1 MNMNDDWVDILA
13 TPLPTAKALDF
24 VTTPAAGGIALC
36 LGTPRSE
43 KNAQSQDL
51 IALDY
56 EAYTEMALP
65 QLQTLAQAS
74 RSQWPIIKQVILHRT
89 GRVDLSQPSVL
100 IAVASPHRHEAFA
113 ACRFIID
120 AIKADVAI
128 WKKEIWSDGSGTWVQ
143 PQIPH
148 PNP

>member
-1 MNMNDDWVDILA
+1 MTDDWIDILP
-13 TPLPTAKALDF
+13 TPLPTSKAIDF
-24 VTTPAAGGIALC
+24 VSDPRAGGIALF
-36 LGTPRSE
+36 LGTTRTE

-56 EAYTEMALP
+56 EAYIEMAVP

-74 RSQWPIIKQVILHRT
+74 RSQWPIIKQVILHRS
-89 GRVDLSQPSVL
+89 GRVELSEPSVL
-100 IAVASPHRHEAFA
+100 IAVASPHRHEAFSA
-113 ACRFIID
+113 ARFIID

-143 PQIPH
+143 PQVPH

>member
-1 MNMNDDWVDILA
+1 MSDDWIDILP
-13 TPLPTAKALDF
+13 TPLPTAEAIDF
-24 VTTPAAGGIALC
+24 VSTPAAGGIAIF
-36 LGTPRSE
+36 LGTTRSE
-43 KNAQSQDL
+43 KNAQGQDL
-51 IALDY
+51 QALDY

-65 QLQTLAQAS
+65 QLQTLAAAA

-89 GRVDLSQPSVL
+89 GRVELSQPSVL

-143 PQIPH
+143 PSQAT
-148 PNP
+148 

>member
-1 MNMNDDWVDILA
+1 MTDDWIDILP
-13 TPLPTAKALDF
+13 TPLPTSKAIDF
-24 VTTPAAGGIALC
+24 VSDPRAGGIALF
-36 LGTPRSE
+36 LGTTRTE

-56 EAYTEMALP
+56 EAYIEMAVP

-74 RSQWPIIKQVILHRT
+74 RSQWPIIKQVILHRS
-89 GRVDLSQPSVL
+89 GRVELSEPSVL
-100 IAVASPHRHEAFA
+100 IAVASPHRHEAFSA
-113 ACRFIID
+113 ARFIID

-143 PQIPH
+143 PQFPQ
-148 PNP
+148 PAP

>member
-1 MNMNDDWVDILA
+1 MNDDWVDILSN
-13 TPLPTAKALDF
+13 PLPTAKAVDF
-24 VTTPAAGGIALC
+24 VSDPRAGGIAIF
-36 LGTPRSE
+36 LGTTRTE
-43 KNAQSQDL
+43 KNAQGHDL
-51 IALDY
+51 QALDY
-56 EAYTEMALP
+56 EAYLEMALP

-74 RSQWPIIKQVILHRT
+74 RSQWPIVKQVILHRT
-89 GRVDLSQPSVL
+89 GRVELSQPSVL

-143 PQIPH
+143 PQVPQ

>member
-1 MNMNDDWVDILA
+1 MQEDWIDILP
-13 TPLPTAKALDF
+13 TPLPTAKAIDF
-24 VTTPAAGGIALC
+24 VSDPRAGGIAIF
-36 LGTPRSE
+36 LGTTRFE

-51 IALDY
+51 TALDY
-56 EAYTEMALP
+56 QAYLEMAVP

-74 RSQWPIIKQVILHRT
+74 RSQWPIIKQVILHRI
-89 GRVDLSQPSVL
+89 GRVELAQPSVL

-113 ACRFIID
+113 ACQFIID

-143 PQIPH
+143 PQVPH

>member
-1 MNMNDDWVDILA
+1 MMEDWIDILP
-13 TPLPTAKALDF
+13 TPLPTSKAID
-24 VTTPAAGGIALC
+24 VVSDPRAGGIALF
-36 LGTPRSE
+36 LGTTRAE
-43 KNAQSQDL
+43 KNAQGQDL
-51 IALDY
+51 QSLDY
-56 EAYTEMALP
+56 EAYLEMAIP

-89 GRVDLSQPSVL
+89 GRVELAQPSVL

-113 ACRFIID
+113 ACQFIID

-143 PQIPH
+143 PQIPQ
-148 PNP
+148 PST

>member
-1 MNMNDDWVDILA
+1 MRPMSDDWIDIL
-13 TPLPTAKALDF
+13 PSSLPTSKAIDF
-24 VTTPAAGGIALC
+24 VSSPNAGGIAIF
-36 LGTPRSE
+36 LGATRSE
-43 KNAQSQDL
+43 KNAQGQEL
-51 IALDY
+51 QALDY
-56 EAYTEMALP
+56 EAYVEMALP
-65 QLQTLAQAS
+65 QLQTLADAA

-89 GRVDLSQPSVL
+89 GRVELAQPSVL

-143 PQIPH
+143 P
-148 PNP
+148 NVAS

>member
-1 MNMNDDWVDILA
+1 MEDWIDILP
-13 TPLPTAKALDF
+13 TPLPTAKAIDF
-24 VTTPAAGGIALC
+24 VSDPAAGGIAIF
-36 LGTPRSE
+36 LGTTRSE
-43 KNAQSQDL
+43 KNAQGQEL
-51 IALDY
+51 AALDY

-65 QLQTLAQAS
+65 QLQTLAQAA

-89 GRVDLSQPSVL
+89 GRIELSQPSVL

-120 AIKADVAI
+120 ALKADVAI
-128 WKKEIWSDGSGTWVQ
+128 WKKEIWSDGSGTWVEPNLQ
-143 PQIPH
+143 

>member
-1 MNMNDDWVDILA
+1 MNDDWVDILSA
-13 TPLPTAKALDF
+13 SLPTTEAIDF
-24 VTTPAAGGIALC
+24 VSDARAGGIALF
-36 LGTPRSE
+36 LGTTRAE

-89 GRVDLSQPSVL
+89 GRVELSQPSVL
-100 IAVASPHRHEAFA
+100 IAVATPHRHEAFA

-128 WKKEIWSDGSGTWVQ
+128 WKKEIWADGTGTWVQ
-143 PQIPH
+143 P
-148 PNP
+148 NT